1 MCGSSVL
8 MLVFVRIRLTVLST
22 SPSFSFV
29 LGDVTED
36 RKRLSLLKSW
46 FQHRIGGV

>member
-29 LGDVTED
+29 LGDVTEEENGI
-36 RKRLSLLKSW
+36 LYSNPGFNIELAM
-46 FQHRIGGV
+46 